1 MNECYKYRSGGKGFL
16 QVFAATDNSLCMLFY
31 DNAAKQ
37 LHDILY
43 DIFCEYD
50 NFRTANQLANRIYD
64 AFTAIEQ

>member
-1 MNECYKYRSGGKGFL
+1 M
-16 QVFAATDNSLCMLFY
+16 QVFAATENSLCLLFY

-43 DIFCEYD
+43 DISCKYD
-50 NFRTANQLANRIYD
+50 NFRTATQLANRIYD